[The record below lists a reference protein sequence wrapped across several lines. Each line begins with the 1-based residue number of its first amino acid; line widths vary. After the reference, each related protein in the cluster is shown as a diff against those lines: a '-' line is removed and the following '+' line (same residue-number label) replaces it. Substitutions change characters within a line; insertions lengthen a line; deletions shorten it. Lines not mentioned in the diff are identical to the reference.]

1 MLPFFSPKFRRMTC
15 MVRKLLIVLVFLI
28 GLSIFSYPIVSNW
41 MNTKEH
47 YSVISNHND
56 LIKKM
61 SAEEKEK
68 EREKAK
74 QYNEN
79 LNETAIPIEDP
90 FAEDASDDSTISGY
104 YNVLDIGETMGN
116 LEIPSIDVNLPIY
129 HGVSEDVLQQGI
141 GHMSNSSFPIGGD
154 GSHTALTGHRG
165 LPSSKL
171 FRNLDK
177 VKEDDLFFIHMLD
190 ETLAYKVDDIQVVLP
205 TETSWLTIEE
215 DKDYVTL
222 ITCEPY
228 MINTHRLLVRGER
241 VPYEAEVAAEII
253 TDSGLKSTEEASRKT
268 LFALGSAVIV
278 TLLILYYVRTRRLE
292 E

>member
-1 MLPFFSPKFRRMTC
+1 MLPFFSPKFRRMTR
-15 MVRKLLIVLVFLI
+15 MIRKLIIVLVFLI
-28 GLSIFSYPIVSNW
+28 GLSVFSYPIVSNW
-41 MNTKEH
+41 LHSKEH
-47 YSVISNHND
+47 YTVISNHNN
-56 LIKKM
+56 LVQKM
-61 SAEEKEK
+61 SAEEKAK
-68 EREKAK
+68 EREKAQK
-74 QYNEN
+74 YNEN

-90 FAEDASDDSTISGY
+90 FAEGAADDSTVTGY

-141 GHMSNSSFPIGGD
+141 GHMSNSSFPIGGE

-171 FRNLDK
+171 FRHLDK
-177 VKEDDLFFIHMLD
+177 VKEDELFFIHMLD
-190 ETLAYKVDDIQVVLP
+190 ETLAYKIDDIQVVLP
-205 TETSWLTIEE
+205 TETSWLTIED

-241 VPYEAEVAAEII
+241 VPYEAEVAAGII
-253 TDSGLKSTEEASRKT
+253 TDSGLKSTEEKSRKT

-278 TLLILYYVRTRRLE
+278 TLLILYYVRKRKLE